1 MSTQLAGTWRESTT
15 PEGGSPTS
23 VLGMESM
30 LPSATRTF
38 RAMGTECELIV
49 YGSGADELVGMGA
62 QRVELLEQCWS
73 RFRPTSELMH
83 LNSLAG
89 TGPVPVSEDLLTLVA
104 IMLEAWKATGG
115 LFDPTVIASMNALG
129 YDRDF
134 ASVIAREAIAAV
146 TAQLTRAPGMG
157 DVVVDE
163 EAITIA
169 LPAGVGL
176 DPGAIGKGLAADI
189 IVEELMNAGA
199 DGVLVNLGGDI
210 VFAGAPGSDAPWV
223 MAIIDERLPRDA
235 EDRVVRHL
243 EFEAGTDHGAVATS
257 TTLKRVWANGRHHV
271 IDPRTGDVARTDLV
285 QATIAAATGWWAE
298 VAATTAL
305 LLGSDK
311 AEAWLDEN
319 ELVHV
324 LMTAQGMT
332 AGE

>member
-1 MSTQLAGTWRESTT
+1 MGSELSSTT
-15 PEGGSPTS
+15 R
-23 VLGMESM
+23 
-30 LPSATRTF
+30 AF
-38 RAMGTECELIV
+38 RAMGTDCELTV
-49 YGSGADELVGMGA
+49 YGAGAEEFAAMGV

-73 RFRPTSELMH
+73 RFRTSSELTH

-89 TGPVPVSEDLLTLVA
+89 SGPVNVSDDLLTLVD
-104 IMLEAWKATGG
+104 IMLEAWKSTGG
-115 LFDPTVIASMNALG
+115 LFDPTVINSMNALG

-134 ASVIAREAIAAV
+134 ASVIARGAIASV
-146 TAQLTRAPGMG
+146 TAQVTRAPGMG
-157 DVVVDE
+157 DVVIDE
-163 EAITIA
+163 DTMTVS

-189 IVEELMNAGA
+189 VVEELMNAGA

-210 VFAGAPGSDAPWV
+210 VFAGSPGSDAPWV
-223 MAIIDERLPRDA
+223 IAILDERLRVDA
-235 EDRVVRHL
+235 ADRVVRHL

-257 TTLKRVWANGRHHV
+257 TTLKRVWADGRHHV

-305 LLGSDK
+305 LLGSEK
-311 AEAWLDEN
+311 ASEWLDEN

-324 LMTAQGMT
+324 LMTPLELLGN
-332 AGE
+332 E

>member
-1 MSTQLAGTWRESTT
+1 MGTQVLSIPAPGT
-15 PEGGSPTS
+15 GATS
-23 VLGMESM
+23 VNSM
-30 LPSATRTF
+30 DTVFPSATRTF
-38 RAMGTECELIV
+38 RAMGTDCEVIV
-49 YGSGADELVGMGA
+49 YGAGADYFAAMGA

-89 TGPVPVSEDLLTLVA
+89 TGPVLVSEDLLTLVD
-104 IMLEAWKATGG
+104 IMLEAWKTTDG
-115 LFDPTVIASMNALG
+115 LFDPTVINSMNALG

-134 ASVIAREAIAAV
+134 ASVIARSAIAAV
-146 TAQLTRAPGMG
+146 TAQVTRAPGMG
-157 DVVVDE
+157 DVVIDDE
-163 EAITIA
+163 SMTIA

-176 DPGAIGKGLAADI
+176 DPGAIGKGLAADM

-210 VFAGAPGSDAPWV
+210 VFAGSPGSDDPWV
-223 MAIIDERLPRDA
+223 MAILDERLPLDV

-257 TTLKRVWANGRHHV
+257 TTLKRVWADGRHHV

-285 QATIAAATGWWAE
+285 QATIAASTGWWAE

-311 AEAWLDEN
+311 AEEWLDKN

-324 LMTAQGMT
+324 LMTPKEMS
-332 AGE
+332 GE

>member
-1 MSTQLAGTWRESTT
+1 MSTATASVRSM
-15 PEGGSPTS
+15 TS
-23 VLGMESM
+23 VM
-30 LPSATRTF
+30 PSATRTF
-38 RAMGTECELIV
+38 RAMGTDCEVIV
-49 YGSGADELVGMGA
+49 YGSGSDELVQLGA

-73 RFRPTSELMH
+73 RFRPSSELMH

-89 TGPVPVSEDLLTLVA
+89 TGPVAVSEDLLTLVD

-115 LFDPTVIASMNALG
+115 LFDPTVIDSMNALG

-134 ASVIAREAIAAV
+134 ASVIARDAIAVV

-163 EAITIA
+163 EAMTVA
-169 LPAGVGL
+169 LPSGVGL

-189 IVEELMNAGA
+189 IVEELMKSGA
-199 DGVLVNLGGDI
+199 EGVLVNLGGDI
-210 VFAGAPGSDAPWV
+210 VFAGSPGSDDPWV
-223 MAIIDERLPRDA
+223 MAILDERLPLDV

-285 QATIAAATGWWAE
+285 QATIAASTGWWAE

-305 LLGSDK
+305 LLGSEK
-311 AEAWLDEN
+311 AGAWLDDN

-324 LMTAQGMT
+324 LMTAHGISVD
-332 AGE
+332 E

>member
-1 MSTQLAGTWRESTT
+1 MTTQVMSTALESTAA
-15 PEGGSPTS
+15 TS
-23 VLGMESM
+23 VLGMGSELS
-30 LPSATRTF
+30 STTRAF
-38 RAMGTECELIV
+38 RAMGTDCELIV
-49 YGSGADELVGMGA
+49 YGAGAEEFAAMGV

-73 RFRPTSELMH
+73 RFRSSSELTH

-89 TGPVPVSEDLLTLVA
+89 TGPVDVSEDLLTLVD
-104 IMLEAWKATGG
+104 IMLEAWKSTGG
-115 LFDPTVIASMNALG
+115 LFDPTVINSMNALG

-134 ASVIAREAIAAV
+134 ASVIARDAIAAV
-146 TAQLTRAPGMG
+146 TAQVTRAPGMG
-157 DVVVDE
+157 DVVIDE
-163 EAITIA
+163 ESMTVS
-169 LPAGVGL
+169 LPAGVGV

-223 MAIIDERLPRDA
+223 IAILDERLPVDA
-235 EDRVVRHL
+235 ADRVVRHL

-257 TTLKRVWANGRHHV
+257 TTLKRVWADGRHHV

-285 QATIAAATGWWAE
+285 QATIAASTGWWAE

-305 LLGSDK
+305 LLGSEK
-311 AEAWLDEN
+311 ASPWLDEN

-324 LMTAQGMT
+324 LMTPLELLGN
-332 AGE
+332 E

>member
-1 MSTQLAGTWRESTT
+1 MGASTT
-15 PEGGSPTS
+15 SLP
-23 VLGMESM
+23 SM
-30 LPSATRTF
+30 DSLMPSATRTF
-38 RAMGTECELIV
+38 RAMGTDCELIV
-49 YGSGADELVGMGA
+49 YGAGADEFVAMGVL
-62 QRVELLEQCWS
+62 RVELLEQCWS

-89 TGPVPVSEDLLTLVA
+89 TGAVAVSEDLLTLVD

-115 LFDPTVIASMNALG
+115 LFDPTVIDSMNALG

-134 ASVIAREAIAAV
+134 ASVIARDAIAAV
-146 TAQLTRAPGMG
+146 TAQVKRAPGMG
-157 DVVVDE
+157 DVVIDE
-163 EAITIA
+163 ENMTIA

-199 DGVLVNLGGDI
+199 EGIIVNLGGDI
-210 VFAGAPGSDAPWV
+210 VFAGSPGSDAPWV

-235 EDRVVRHL
+235 DDRVVRHL

-257 TTLKRVWANGRHHV
+257 TTLKRVWADGRHHV

-305 LLGSDK
+305 LLGSEK
-311 AEAWLDEN
+311 AEAWLNDN
-319 ELVHV
+319 DLVHV
-324 LMTAQGMT
+324 LMTSQELT
-332 AGE
+332 IHE

>member
-1 MSTQLAGTWRESTT
+1 MTAQVLSSSLHGVAA
-15 PEGGSPTS
+15 TS
-23 VLGMESM
+23 VLSM
-30 LPSATRTF
+30 GSDLQSATRAF
-38 RAMGTECELIV
+38 RAMGTDCELIV
-49 YGSGADELVGMGA
+49 YGTGAEDFAAIGA

-73 RFRPTSELMH
+73 RFRTSSELTH

-89 TGPVPVSEDLLTLVA
+89 TGPVSVSDDLLTLVD
-104 IMLEAWKATGG
+104 IMLEAWKSTGG
-115 LFDPTVIASMNALG
+115 LFDPTVINSMNALG

-134 ASVIAREAIAAV
+134 ASVIARDAIAAV
-146 TAQLTRAPGMG
+146 TAQVTRAPGMG
-157 DVVVDE
+157 DVVIDE
-163 EAITIA
+163 EAMTIS

-210 VFAGAPGSDAPWV
+210 VFAGSPGSDEPWV
-223 MAIIDERLPRDA
+223 IAILDERLPLDSG
-235 EDRVVRHL
+235 DRVIRHL

-257 TTLKRVWANGRHHV
+257 TTLKRVWADGRHHV

-305 LLGSDK
+305 LLGSEK
-311 AEAWLDEN
+311 ASEWLDEN

-324 LMTAQGMT
+324 LMTPLELLGN
-332 AGE
+332 E

>member
-1 MSTQLAGTWRESTT
+1 MDSL
-15 PEGGSPTS
+15 
-23 VLGMESM
+23 M
-30 LPSATRTF
+30 PSATRAF
-38 RAMGTECELIV
+38 RAMGTDCELIV
-49 YGSGADELVGMGA
+49 YGTGAEDFVAMGA

-73 RFRPTSELMH
+73 RFRSTSELMH

-89 TGPVPVSEDLLTLVA
+89 TGAGTVSEDLLTLVD

-115 LFDPTVIASMNALG
+115 LFDPTVIESMNALG

-134 ASVIAREAIAAV
+134 ASVIARDAIAAV
-146 TAQLTRAPGMG
+146 TAQVKRAPGMG
-157 DVVVDE
+157 DVVIDE
-163 EAITIA
+163 ENMTIA

-199 DGVLVNLGGDI
+199 EGIVVNLGGDI
-210 VFAGAPGSDAPWV
+210 VFAGSPGSDAPWV
-223 MAIIDERLPRDA
+223 MAIIDERLPLDA
-235 EDRVVRHL
+235 DDRVVRHL

-257 TTLKRVWANGRHHV
+257 TTLKRVWADGRHHV

-305 LLGSDK
+305 LLGSEK

-319 ELVHV
+319 DLVHV
-324 LMTAQGMT
+324 LMTSQGMT
-332 AGE
+332 AHE

>member
-1 MSTQLAGTWRESTT
+1 MGTATASVRSM
-15 PEGGSPTS
+15 TS
-23 VLGMESM
+23 VM
-30 LPSATRTF
+30 PSATRTF
-38 RAMGTECELIV
+38 RAMGTDCEVIV
-49 YGSGADELVGMGA
+49 YGSGADELVQLGA

-73 RFRPTSELMH
+73 RFRPSSELKQ
-83 LNSLAG
+83 LNALAG
-89 TGPVPVSEDLLTLVA
+89 TGPVAVSEDLLTLVD

-115 LFDPTVIASMNALG
+115 LFDPTVIDSMNALG

-163 EAITIA
+163 EAMTVA
-169 LPAGVGL
+169 LPSGVGL

-189 IVEELMNAGA
+189 IVEELMNSGA
-199 DGVLVNLGGDI
+199 EGVLVNLGGDI
-210 VFAGAPGSDAPWV
+210 VFAGSPGSDDPWV
-223 MAIIDERLPRDA
+223 MAILDERLPLDI

-243 EFEAGTDHGAVATS
+243 EFDAGTDHGAVATS

-271 IDPRTGDVARTDLV
+271 IDPRTGNVARTDLV
-285 QATIAAATGWWAE
+285 QATIAASTGWWAE

-305 LLGSDK
+305 LLGSEK
-311 AEAWLDEN
+311 AEAWLDDN

-324 LMTAQGMT
+324 LMTAHGMSVD
-332 AGE
+332 E

>member
-1 MSTQLAGTWRESTT
+1 MTTSVMSTALESTAA
-15 PEGGSPTS
+15 TS
-23 VLGMESM
+23 VLGMSSE
-30 LPSATRTF
+30 LPSATRAF
-38 RAMGTECELIV
+38 RAMGTDCELTV
-49 YGSGADELVGMGA
+49 YGAGAEEFAAMGV

-73 RFRPTSELMH
+73 RFRPSSELMH

-89 TGPVPVSEDLLTLVA
+89 TGPVSVSDDLFTLVD
-104 IMLEAWKATGG
+104 IMLEAWKSTGG
-115 LFDPTVIASMNALG
+115 LFDPTVINSMNALG

-134 ASVIAREAIAAV
+134 ASVIARDAIAVV
-146 TAQLTRAPGMG
+146 TAQITRAPGMG

-163 EAITIA
+163 EAMTVS
-169 LPAGVGL
+169 LPAGVGV

-223 MAIIDERLPRDA
+223 IAILDERLPLDSG
-235 EDRVVRHL
+235 DRVVRHL

-285 QATIAAATGWWAE
+285 QATIAASTGWWAE

-305 LLGSDK
+305 LLGSEK
-311 AEAWLDEN
+311 ASEWLDEN

-324 LMTAQGMT
+324 LMTPLELLGN
-332 AGE
+332 E

>member
-1 MSTQLAGTWRESTT
+1 MSTATA
-15 PEGGSPTS
+15 S
-23 VLGMESM
+23 VRSM
-30 LPSATRTF
+30 DSAMSSATRAF
-38 RAMGTECELIV
+38 RAMGTDCEVIV
-49 YGSGADELVGMGA
+49 YGAGADELAGMGA
-62 QRVELLEQCWS
+62 HRVELLEQCWS

-83 LNSLAG
+83 LNSRAG
-89 TGPVPVSEDLLTLVA
+89 TGPVPVSEDLLTLVD
-104 IMLEAWKATGG
+104 IMREAWTATGG

-134 ASVIAREAIAAV
+134 ASVIARDAIAVV
-146 TAQLTRAPGMG
+146 TAQLRQAPGMG
-157 DVVVDE
+157 DVVIDE
-163 EAITIA
+163 EAMTIE
-169 LPAGVGL
+169 LPSGVGL

-210 VFAGAPGSDAPWV
+210 VFAGSPGSDDPWV
-223 MAIIDERLPRDA
+223 MAILDERLPRDA

-257 TTLKRVWANGRHHV
+257 TTLKRAWANGRHHV

-285 QATIAAATGWWAE
+285 QVTIAAATGWWAE

-305 LLGSDK
+305 LLGSEK
-311 AEAWLDEN
+311 AGAWLDDN

-324 LMTAQGMT
+324 LMTSGT
-332 AGE
+332 IVDE

>member
-1 MSTQLAGTWRESTT
+1 MGAAT
-15 PEGGSPTS
+15 TS
-23 VLGMESM
+23 VNSM
-30 LPSATRTF
+30 DSVAQSATRAF
-38 RAMGTECELIV
+38 RAMGTDCELIV
-49 YGSGADELVGMGA
+49 YGTGADEFAAMGA

-89 TGPVPVSEDLLTLVA
+89 TGPVAVTEDLFTLVD

-115 LFDPTVIASMNALG
+115 LFDPTVIDSMNTLG

-134 ASVIAREAIAAV
+134 ASVIARGAIAAA
-146 TAQLTRAPGMG
+146 TAQVNRAPGMQ
-157 DVVVDE
+157 DVVLDE
-163 EAITIA
+163 EAMTIA

-199 DGVLVNLGGDI
+199 GGILVNLGGDI
-210 VFAGAPGSDAPWV
+210 VFAGSPGSDAPWV
-223 MAIIDERLPRDA
+223 MAIIDERLPQD
-235 EDRVVRHL
+235 EPDRVVRHL

-305 LLGSDK
+305 LLGSEK

-319 ELVHV
+319 DLVHV
-324 LMTAQGMT
+324 LMTSQAMT
-332 AGE
+332 AHE

>member
-1 MSTQLAGTWRESTT
+1 MDAATL
-15 PEGGSPTS
+15 
-23 VLGMESM
+23 
-30 LPSATRTF
+30 SATRTF
-38 RAMGTECELIV
+38 RAMGTDCELIV
-49 YGSGADELVGMGA
+49 YGPGADEFADMGA
-62 QRVELLEQCWS
+62 HRVELLEQCWS

-89 TGPVPVSEDLLTLVA
+89 TGAVAVTEDLLTLVD

-115 LFDPTVIASMNALG
+115 LFDPTVIDSMNALG

-134 ASVIAREAIAAV
+134 ASVIARDAITVV
-146 TAQLTRAPGMG
+146 TAQVTRAPGMG
-157 DVVVDE
+157 DVVVDD
-163 EAITIA
+163 EAMTVS

-199 DGVLVNLGGDI
+199 DGVVVNLGGDI
-210 VFAGAPGSDAPWV
+210 VFAGSPGSDDPWV
-223 MAIIDERLPRDA
+223 MAILDERLPLDID
-235 EDRVVRHL
+235 DRVVRHL

-257 TTLKRVWANGRHHV
+257 TTVKRVWADGRHHV

-285 QATIAAATGWWAE
+285 QATIAASTGWWAE

-305 LLGSDK
+305 LLGREK

-324 LMTAQGMT
+324 LMTPQEIT
-332 AGE
+332 AHE

>member
-1 MSTQLAGTWRESTT
+1 MTTQVMSTALESTAA
-15 PEGGSPTS
+15 TS
-23 VLGMESM
+23 VLGMGSE
-30 LPSATRTF
+30 LQSATRAF
-38 RAMGTECELIV
+38 RAMGTDCELIV
-49 YGSGADELVGMGA
+49 YGAGAEEFVAMGV

-73 RFRPTSELMH
+73 RFRSSSELTH

-89 TGPVPVSEDLLTLVA
+89 TGPVDVSEDLLTLVD
-104 IMLEAWKATGG
+104 IMLEAWKSTGG
-115 LFDPTVIASMNALG
+115 LFDPTVINSMNALG

-134 ASVIAREAIAAV
+134 ASVIARDAIAAV
-146 TAQLTRAPGMG
+146 TAQVTRAPGMG
-157 DVVVDE
+157 DVVINE
-163 EAITIA
+163 EAMTIS
-169 LPAGVGL
+169 LPAGVGV

-223 MAIIDERLPRDA
+223 IAILDERLPVDA
-235 EDRVVRHL
+235 ADRVVRHL

-257 TTLKRVWANGRHHV
+257 TTLKRVWADGRHHV

-285 QATIAAATGWWAE
+285 QATIAASTGWWAE

-305 LLGSDK
+305 LLGSEK
-311 AEAWLDEN
+311 ASPWLDEN

-324 LMTAQGMT
+324 LMTPLELLGN
-332 AGE
+332 E

>member
-1 MSTQLAGTWRESTT
+1 MATQVLGTSLESTAA
-15 PEGGSPTS
+15 TS
-23 VLGMESM
+23 VLGMNSEM
-30 LPSATRTF
+30 QSATRAF
-38 RAMGTECELIV
+38 RAMGTDCELIV
-49 YGSGADELVGMGA
+49 YGTGAVEFAAMGV

-73 RFRPTSELMH
+73 RFRPSSELTH

-89 TGPVPVSEDLLTLVA
+89 TGPVSVSDDLFTLVD
-104 IMLEAWKATGG
+104 IMLEAWKSTGG
-115 LFDPTVIASMNALG
+115 LFDPTVINSMNALG

-134 ASVIAREAIAAV
+134 ASVIARDAIAVV
-146 TAQLTRAPGMG
+146 TAQMTRAPGMSE
-157 DVVVDE
+157 VVVDE
-163 EAITIA
+163 EAMTVS
-169 LPAGVGL
+169 LPAGVGV

-210 VFAGAPGSDAPWV
+210 VFAGSPGSDAPWV
-223 MAIIDERLPRDA
+223 IAILDERLPLDSG
-235 EDRVVRHL
+235 DRVVRHL

-257 TTLKRVWANGRHHV
+257 TTLKRVWADGRHHV

-305 LLGSDK
+305 LLGSEK
-311 AEAWLDEN
+311 ASEWLDEN

-324 LMTAQGMT
+324 LMTPLELLGN
-332 AGE
+332 E

>member
-1 MSTQLAGTWRESTT
+1 MTTQVMSTALESTAA
-15 PEGGSPTS
+15 TS
-23 VLGMESM
+23 VLGMSSA
-30 LPSATRTF
+30 LQSATRAF
-38 RAMGTECELIV
+38 RAMGTDCELIV
-49 YGSGADELVGMGA
+49 YGAGAEEFAAMGV

-73 RFRPTSELMH
+73 RFRSSSELTH

-89 TGPVPVSEDLLTLVA
+89 TGPVDVSEDLLTLVD
-104 IMLEAWKATGG
+104 IMLEAWKSTGG
-115 LFDPTVIASMNALG
+115 LFDPTVINSMNALG

-134 ASVIAREAIAAV
+134 ASVIARDAIAAV
-146 TAQLTRAPGMG
+146 TAQVTRAPGMG
-157 DVVVDE
+157 DVVINE
-163 EAITIA
+163 EAMTIS
-169 LPAGVGL
+169 LPAGVGV

-223 MAIIDERLPRDA
+223 IAILDERLPVDA
-235 EDRVVRHL
+235 ADRVVRHL

-257 TTLKRVWANGRHHV
+257 TTLKRVWADGRHHV

-285 QATIAAATGWWAE
+285 QATIAASTGWWAE

-305 LLGSDK
+305 LLGSEK
-311 AEAWLDEN
+311 ASPWLDEN

-324 LMTAQGMT
+324 LMTPLELLGN
-332 AGE
+332 E

>member
-1 MSTQLAGTWRESTT
+1 MGTQVQGSTITVAGA
-15 PEGGSPTS
+15 TS
-23 VLGMESM
+23 VMSM
-30 LPSATRTF
+30 SQAPLSATRAF
-38 RAMGTECELIV
+38 RAMGTDCEVIV
-49 YGSGADELVGMGA
+49 YGAGADEFAAMGE

-73 RFRPTSELMH
+73 RFRPTSELVH
-83 LNSLAG
+83 LNALAG
-89 TGPVPVSEDLLTLVA
+89 SGPVSVSEDLLTLVD

-115 LFDPTVIASMNALG
+115 LFDPTVITSMNALG

-134 ASVIAREAIAAV
+134 ASVIARDAIAAV
-146 TAQLTRAPGMG
+146 TTQVTTAPGMG
-157 DVVVDE
+157 DVVIDE
-163 EAITIA
+163 ESMTIS
-169 LPAGVGL
+169 LPAGVGV

-210 VFAGAPGSDAPWV
+210 VFAGSPGSDEPWV
-223 MAIIDERLPRDA
+223 MAILDERLPVDVT
-235 EDRVVRHL
+235 DRVVRHL

-285 QATIAAATGWWAE
+285 QVTIAASTGWWAE

-305 LLGSDK
+305 LLGSEK
-311 AEAWLDEN
+311 AEEWLDEN

-324 LMTAQGMT
+324 LMTAKEIS
-332 AGE
+332 GE